1 MTPLDEVK
9 GDPEVDFGTIS
20 GVGVNCVGRH
30 AWVAQVQ
37 TSVYV
42 GCWGEERTKPRH
54 LLIGAHL

>member
-30 AWVAQVQ
+30 ARGCTGADL
-37 TSVYV
+37 SV
-42 GCWGEERTKPRH
+42 CR
-54 LLIGAHL
+54 LLGGGKDRRGIF